1 MRIRVIVPVLHS
13 DELVGK
19 AKEEYQAWASP
30 GVELSVACVAN
41 GTRSIESEYDMALAQ
56 PDVIR
61 LAREAEKDGVDACT
75 IACFGDPGSAGA
87 KEAVS
92 IPVIGEGEAAM
103 HCASLL
109 GNRFSVV
116 ITERAIFPLVH
127 RLVRGCGM
135 ESRFAS
141 VREVGAGVLDFSLE
155 LRAARDRRI
164 CRGGPRGWRRCHR
177 HGLHRH
183 GRRHGARYRGRGQA
197 ATWGVCA
204 GHRSGEDH
212 YKARGVIGC
221 DWPVAEQG
229 RLSGPTQRA
238 AGVSLSDGLRWL
250 GPNRRSAVCRGAE
263 GLPSQG

>member
-155 LRAARDRRI
+155 SVPRAIDEFVAAVREDGADVIVMGCTGTGVDMARAIEDGVRQRLGVYVPVI
-164 CRGGPRGWRRCHR
+164 DPVKITIKLAESLAAI
-177 HGLHRH
+177 GLSQSKVAYPIPPN
-183 GRRHGARYRGRGQA
+183 ARPEYRFLMA
-197 ATWGVCA
+197 
-204 GHRSGEDH
+204 
-212 YKARGVIGC
+212 
-221 DWPVAEQG
+221 
-229 RLSGPTQRA
+229 
-238 AGVSLSDGLRWL
+238 
-250 GPNRRSAVCRGAE
+250 
-263 GLPSQG
+263 

>member
-1 MRIRVIVPVLHS
+1 MRIRMIVPVLHS

-41 GTRSIESEYDMALAQ
+41 GTRSMELEYDMALAQ

-75 IACFGDPGSAGA
+75 IACFGDLAVPAQGGRVDPGDRGRRGCDALCQPSWQ
-87 KEAVS
+87 
-92 IPVIGEGEAAM
+92 PLQ
-103 HCASLL
+103 C
-109 GNRFSVV
+109 R

-155 LRAARDRRI
+155 SVPRAIDRSIAAVREDGADVI
-164 CRGGPRGWRRCHR
+164 VMGCTGG
-177 HGLHRH
+177 
-183 GRRHGARYRGRGQA
+183 RHGARHRGRCQA

-221 DWPVAEQG
+221 HWLIAEQG
-229 RLSGPTQRA
+229 C
-238 AGVSLSDGLRWL
+238 LSDSTQLRPEYRFL
-250 GPNRRSAVCRGAE
+250 MA
-263 GLPSQG
+263 